1 MTDERVDAYI
11 AKAAP
16 FAQPILSHLRELVHR
31 ADPQATETI
40 KWGFPH
46 FEHKG
51 ILCSMAAFKE
61 HCTFGFWKAE
71 LMTDPEH
78 VLAGVGKTAMGHFG
92 RIQNLDDLPRDD
104 VLVAYIQEAA
114 RLNETGAKAPQRAAA
129 AVPLSLKR
137 RSICFKRCEPMKRRR
152 RPLRTSR
159 LIRSGSMWSGWLEP
173 KRRRHGLSAWPR
185 LWNGCRKAKSLTGS
199 TQSSAANDE
208 PLTSQ
213 QKSQH
218 SRRHSCKP

>member
-1 MTDERVDAYI
+1 MATMTDERVDAYI
-11 AKAAP
+11 AKAVP

-46 FEHKG
+46 FEHMG
-51 ILCSMAAFKE
+51 ILCSMASFKE

-92 RIQNLDDLPRDD
+92 RIQNLDDLPRDA

-129 AVPLSLKR
+129 ARPVELETPEYLLQALRANETAEKTFAAFSPYKKR
-137 RSICFKRCEPMKRRR
+137 EYVEWLVGAKTEKT
-152 RPLRTSR
+152 RTQR
-159 LIRSGSMWSGWLEP
+159 LATAVEWMSEGKELNW
-173 KRRRHGLSAWPR
+173 KY
-185 LWNGCRKAKSLTGS
+185 T
-199 TQSSAANDE
+199 
-208 PLTSQ
+208 
-213 QKSQH
+213 
-218 SRRHSCKP
+218 

>member
-1 MTDERVDAYI
+1 MATMTDERVDAYI

-31 ADPQATETI
+31 AGPQATETI

-114 RLNETGAKAPQRAAA
+114 RLNETGTKAPQRAAA
-129 AVPLSLKR
+129 ARPVELETPEYLLQALRANEAAEKTFADFSPYKKR
-137 RSICFKRCEPMKRRR
+137 EYVEWLVGAKTEKT
-152 RPLRTSR
+152 RTQR
-159 LIRSGSMWSGWLEP
+159 LATAVELMSEGKELNW
-173 KRRRHGLSAWPR
+173 KY
-185 LWNGCRKAKSLTGS
+185 AK
-199 TQSSAANDE
+199 
-208 PLTSQ
+208 
-213 QKSQH
+213 
-218 SRRHSCKP
+218 

>member
-40 KWGFPH
+40 KWGFPN
-46 FEHKG
+46 FEYKG

-129 AVPLSLKR
+129 ARPVELETPEYLLQALRANEAAEKTFAAFSPHKKR
-137 RSICFKRCEPMKRRR
+137 EYVEWLVGAKTEKTRT
-152 RPLRTSR
+152 LRLATAVELMSEGKE
-159 LIRSGSMWSGWLEP
+159 LNW
-173 KRRRHGLSAWPR
+173 KY
-185 LWNGCRKAKSLTGS
+185 AK
-199 TQSSAANDE
+199 
-208 PLTSQ
+208 
-213 QKSQH
+213 
-218 SRRHSCKP
+218 

>member
-1 MTDERVDAYI
+1 MTTMTDERVDAYI

-46 FEHKG
+46 FEYKG

-78 VLAGVGKTAMGHFG
+78 VLAGVGKTTMGHFG

-114 RLNETGAKAPQRAAA
+114 HLNEAGTKAPQRAAVARPVELETPEYLLQALRANEA
-129 AVPLSLKR
+129 AEKTFADFSPYKKR
-137 RSICFKRCEPMKRRR
+137 EYVEWLVGAKTEKTRT
-152 RPLRTSR
+152 LRLATAVEWMSEGKE
-159 LIRSGSMWSGWLEP
+159 LNW
-173 KRRRHGLSAWPR
+173 KY
-185 LWNGCRKAKSLTGS
+185 AK
-199 TQSSAANDE
+199 
-208 PLTSQ
+208 
-213 QKSQH
+213 
-218 SRRHSCKP
+218 